1 MIGDHIQ
8 SFLIRH
14 HLEVSVAALA
24 QPCRLSST
32 LPMLEEGSHSA
43 LAAITIIF
51 PTWLLEIKGLEMM
64 AVGSTSGFALVCL
77 NRSN

>member
-1 MIGDHIQ
+1 
-8 SFLIRH
+8 
-14 HLEVSVAALA
+14 
-24 QPCRLSST
+24 
-32 LPMLEEGSHSA
+32 MLEEGNHST
-43 LAAITIIF
+43 LAAITIMF